1 MQDGYGSTLLT
12 VKTRPPASAPYTVL
26 IQVDETDI
34 DVTNDPWVG
43 AYMYCVDSSDS
54 SFIGKKS
61 QIVRVVNDSGGDI
74 FSFADNNL
82 GGIPDDSKLSLSPVY
97 FRWVGH
103 PLTVTSDDSG
113 RAMVNLHRTK
123 QMDSLGC
130 SFVDVSSPGSSYDAY
145 SRFNGQV
152 FEGSLSPTPKSENWV
167 VDQDAER
174 VQSVMDGE
182 GSRWVSFG
190 IDTTLGGNYG
200 VIGGTLSPAVE
211 IILSDLDFRLMSVLV
226 NGKIL
231 PSYRSDFPSTT

>member
-1 MQDGYGSTLLT
+1 
-12 VKTRPPASAPYTVL
+12 
-26 IQVDETDI
+26 
-34 DVTNDPWVG
+34 
-43 AYMYCVDSSDS
+43 
-54 SFIGKKS
+54 
-61 QIVRVVNDSGGDI
+61 
-74 FSFADNNL
+74 
-82 GGIPDDSKLSLSPVY
+82 
-97 FRWVGH
+97 
-103 PLTVTSDDSG
+103 
-113 RAMVNLHRTK
+113 
-123 QMDSLGC
+123 MDSLGC